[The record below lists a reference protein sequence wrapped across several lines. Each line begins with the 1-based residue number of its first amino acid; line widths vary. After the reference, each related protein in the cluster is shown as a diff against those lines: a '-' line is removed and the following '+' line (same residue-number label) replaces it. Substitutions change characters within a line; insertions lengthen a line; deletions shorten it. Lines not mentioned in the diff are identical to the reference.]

1 MGKFRVASIA
11 SRVRDEIWALR
22 LGERE
27 LAINALRDVLYEG
40 SFVNAVGEPENPEAC
55 VRCGLVHIRRK
66 GYGRDG
72 SQRWLCVDCGRT
84 FNARTSRVVAS
95 SKLKPAMWFRFIEC
109 FVDCLSLRK
118 CAARRSSWTRRT
130 SVSRSRATTPA
141 PRRSGCRGNP
151 ITVAHQ
157 RASVACRRSKSA

>member
-55 VRCGLVHIRRK
+55 VR
-66 GYGRDG
+66 
-72 SQRWLCVDCGRT
+72 
-84 FNARTSRVVAS
+84 
-95 SKLKPAMWFRFIEC
+95 
-109 FVDCLSLRK
+109 
-118 CAARRSSWTRRT
+118 
-130 SVSRSRATTPA
+130 
-141 PRRSGCRGNP
+141 
-151 ITVAHQ
+151 
-157 RASVACRRSKSA
+157 ASVAVWSTSGGKDTAGTAPSAGCG